1 MVCAHALQWMNKS
14 LSHSAFKK
22 YFSTQPIAQQTTWL
36 FMLPISRLSH
46 TRLVS
51 FSWFLLVLQ
60 CGGVLFHKNYFLVWC
75 FVLGSNKLLTA
86 NWLITYQITP
96 LIYKVLVNDA
106 KFSRETHCTHTQSI
120 LPFKFQLN
128 GWKALLPFWG
138 FVWRL
143 IIVMVRSLPFILEN
157 HITASKPWK
166 SCTSSLA

>member
-106 KFSRETHCTHTQSI
+106 KFSRETHSPTPNQSVH
-120 LPFKFQLN
+120 LNFNWMDGRPFF
-128 GWKALLPFWG
+128 PFG
-138 FVWRL
+138 VL
-143 IIVMVRSLPFILEN
+143 CGDL
-157 HITASKPWK
+157 
-166 SCTSSLA
+166 

>member
-1 MVCAHALQWMNKS
+1 MCAHALQWINKS

-51 FSWFLLVLQ
+51 FSWFLLDLQ

-75 FVLGSNKLLTA
+75 FVLGSSKLLAA
-86 NWLITYQITP
+86 NWPITYQITP

-106 KFSRETHCTHTQSI
+106 KFSER
-120 LPFKFQLN
+120 P
-128 GWKALLPFWG
+128 
-138 FVWRL
+138 
-143 IIVMVRSLPFILEN
+143 
-157 HITASKPWK
+157 TASTPNQSFHLNFNWMDGRPFFPFGVL
-166 SCTSSLA
+166 CGDLQLLWCVVCLLF